1 MNSILV
7 PIDFSETSENA
18 LKYAVSIANYLS
30 FKIVLLHV
38 DSMPLMNNEFQDVS
52 FIVNKSREEY
62 LELLKS
68 KALQLKKD
76 LVLNGSIEYFSA
88 TGELKSTIESFI
100 SEHNIDYVVMGIT
113 GCDSAITQFLL
124 GSNAVSLSKD
134 INVPLFIIPK
144 KYHYKLITKM
154 VYACQLDVKDPIGIA
169 KVKALNAVFGSSLF
183 VLHVIPNDHFLSKK
197 ESDIEYDNEQKL
209 EQVDHQ
215 TYVVQSDDVS
225 EAIIDFIGTNDIDLV
240 IMEQRDYSF
249 LEKIVHVS
257 ETKRLSFKSPIPIIT
272 FHN

>member
-30 FKIVLLHV
+30 FKIILLHV

-52 FIVNKSREEY
+52 YLVNKSRDEY

-68 KALQLKKD
+68 KSLQLKKD
-76 LVLNGSIEYFSA
+76 NFLNGSIEYFAA
-88 TGELKSTIESFI
+88 TGELKTTIEDFI

-124 GSNAVSLSKD
+124 GSNAVALSKN
-134 INVPLFIIPK
+134 INVPLFIVPK
-144 KYHYKLITKM
+144 KYHFKSIKKM
-154 VYACQLDVKDPIGIA
+154 VYACQLDMKDPVGMV
-169 KVKALNAVFGSSLF
+169 KVKVLNAIFGSSLF
-183 VLHVIPNDHFLSKK
+183 VLHVMPNDHFLSKK
-197 ESDIEYDNEQKL
+197 ESDIEYYNEQKL
-209 EQVDHQ
+209 EHVDHQ
-215 TYVVQSDDVS
+215 TCVVQSDDVS

-240 IMEQRDYSF
+240 VMEQKDYSF

-257 ETKRLSFKSPIPIIT
+257 ATKELAFKSPIPLLT

>member
-38 DSMPLMNNEFQDVS
+38 DSLPLMNNEFQDMS
-52 FIVNKSREEY
+52 YIVNKSKEEY

-76 LVLNGSIEYFSA
+76 NFLNGNVEYFA
-88 TGELKSTIESFI
+88 ETGELKTTIECFI
-100 SEHNIDYVVMGIT
+100 TEHNIDYVVMGIT

-144 KYHYKLITKM
+144 KYHYKPITKM
-154 VYACQLDVKDPIGIA
+154 VYACQLDMKDPIGIA

-215 TYVVQSDDVS
+215 TSVVQNDDVS
-225 EAIIDFIGTNDIDLV
+225 EAIIDFIGTNNIDLV
-240 IMEQRDYSF
+240 IMEQKDYSF

-257 ETKRLSFKSPIPIIT
+257 ETKRLAFKSPIPIIT

>member
-18 LKYAVSIANYLS
+18 LKYAVGIANYLS

-38 DSMPLMNNEFQDVS
+38 DSMPIMNNEFQDVS
-52 FIVNKSREEY
+52 YLVNKSREEY
-62 LELLKS
+62 LELLNS

-76 LVLNGSIEYFSA
+76 NFLNGNIEYFAS
-88 TGELKSTIESFI
+88 TGELKTTIEGFI

-124 GSNAVSLSKD
+124 GSNAVALSKNS
-134 INVPLFIIPK
+134 NVPLFIIPK
-144 KYHYKLITKM
+144 NYQYKPIKKM
-154 VYACQLDVKDPIGIA
+154 VYACQLEAKDPVGII
-169 KVKALNAVFGSSLF
+169 KVKVLNAIFGSSLF

-197 ESDIEYDNEQKL
+197 ESDIEYFNEQKL
-209 EQVDHQ
+209 KQVNHQ

-225 EAIIDFIGTNDIDLV
+225 ETIIDFIGNHDIDII
-240 IMEQRDYSF
+240 IMEQKNYSF
-249 LEKIVHVS
+249 LERIVHAS
-257 ETKRLSFKSPIPIIT
+257 ATKELAFKSPIPLLT

>member
-18 LKYAVSIANYLS
+18 LKYAVGIANFLS

-38 DSMPLMNNEFQDVS
+38 DSLPLMNNEFQDMS
-52 FIVNKSREEY
+52 YIVNKSKEEY

-76 LVLNGSIEYFSA
+76 NFLNGNVEYFA
-88 TGELKSTIESFI
+88 ETGELKTTIECFI
-100 SEHNIDYVVMGIT
+100 TEHNIDYVVMGIT

-134 INVPLFIIPK
+134 IDVPLFIVPK
-144 KYHYKLITKM
+144 NYHYMPIKKIA
-154 VYACQLDVKDPIGIA
+154 YACQLDTKDPIGIA

-197 ESDIEYDNEQKL
+197 ESDVEFDNEQKL
-209 EQVDHQ
+209 EQMNHKTCVIQNDN
-215 TYVVQSDDVS
+215 VS
-225 EAIIDFIGTNDIDLV
+225 EGIIDFIGTNNIDLV
-240 IMEQRDYSF
+240 IMEQKDYSF

-257 ETKRLSFKSPIPIIT
+257 ETKRLAFKSPIPIIT